1 MPLILPNGA
10 SFTGGAQPKIVKH
23 AGNRRA
29 PVVHVKL
36 VVLVNLHQP
45 DVQLLRVAKLIL
57 EIQAAEKRAL
67 AGLRSLAKNR
77 CFDSTFRISRFA
89 DRRFS
94 ANSPTSIHREP
105 GRSWTVGS
113 LASEVAMSR
122 SAFADRFTQVLGEP
136 VMHYVARWRMY
147 NALTILQRES
157 ADIGELAT
165 RLGYTSEAAF
175 NRTFKR
181 IIGMTPGV
189 ARSGQ
194 RTTRWDDAA
203 ITR

>member
-1 MPLILPNGA
+1 
-10 SFTGGAQPKIVKH
+10 
-23 AGNRRA
+23 
-29 PVVHVKL
+29 
-36 VVLVNLHQP
+36 
-45 DVQLLRVAKLIL
+45 
-57 EIQAAEKRAL
+57 
-67 AGLRSLAKNR
+67 
-77 CFDSTFRISRFA
+77 
-89 DRRFS
+89 
-94 ANSPTSIHREP
+94 
-105 GRSWTVGS
+105 
-113 LASEVAMSR
+113 MSR